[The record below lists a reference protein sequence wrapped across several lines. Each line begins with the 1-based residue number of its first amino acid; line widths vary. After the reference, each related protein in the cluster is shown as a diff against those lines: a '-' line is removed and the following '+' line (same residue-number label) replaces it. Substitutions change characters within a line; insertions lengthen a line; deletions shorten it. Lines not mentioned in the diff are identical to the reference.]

1 MTKLIG
7 ENRMKQIK
15 VRYEGI
21 GWCQG
26 KIQRQM
32 RDTQRQKAN
41 SEEEQLTN
49 GDART
54 SMVRAKMM

>member
-1 MTKLIG
+1 
-7 ENRMKQIK
+7 MKQIK

>member
-32 RDTQRQKAN
+32 RDTQRRKAN
-41 SEEEQLTN
+41 RVDGCSFRKNCTE
-49 GDART
+49 RT
-54 SMVRAKMM
+54 KEDTKE